1 MKAAVLRAYGA
12 TPEFSEFDDPEP
24 DGKSPIL
31 EILVAGVNP
40 IDMLLA
46 SGKVRNREPSLPSVV
61 GHEGVGEVD
70 GTRYYFYS
78 AVEPFG
84 SMGERATVTREA
96 MIELPG
102 GLDDGLAVA
111 LGTSGLAAWLALTV
125 RAQLGVGESV
135 LVLGAGGIVGQIAVQ
150 GARLLGAGKVIAAAR
165 NHDSLERAHHEL
177 GADAVVELDGDGDGD
192 LTERLR
198 AAGGGGYDVVIDPLW
213 GEPGVAALA
222 ALNTEG
228 RLIQIGNSAGL
239 TTPVPI
245 RELRNKLAKII
256 GHTNLLT
263 PSQVKREAYTA
274 LAKHA
279 AAGDIVVPV
288 QERPLAEVAEPWQGK
303 HLRRGHK
310 QVLRVR

>member
-24 DGKSPIL
+24 DGKNPIL

-61 GHEGVGEVD
+61 GLEGVGEVD

-84 SMGERATVTREA
+84 SMGERATVKREA

-111 LGTSGLAAWLALTV
+111 LGISGLAAWLALTV

-165 NHDSLERAHHEL
+165 DHDSLERAHHEL
-177 GADAVVELDGDGDGD
+177 GADAVVELDGDGD

-222 ALNTEG
+222 ALNTGG

-245 RELRNKLAKII
+245 RELRNQLAKII
-256 GHTNLLT
+256 GHTNNLT